1 MPDNHE
7 TTNTPN
13 SLRGVGPYGPNG
25 PEAEFRIPNSK
36 KFDPIT
42 LEILWRRLVSI
53 VDEADASVARTAFSS
68 LLRDAHD
75 YTCMF
80 TDSRGQELV
89 QGTFCTPG
97 QAGAMALG
105 VKTLINSIA
114 LDNYQ
119 PGDVFIVND
128 PWLLAGHLNDVC
140 VMTPIFYRERPVAF
154 TACVFHHSDIGGR
167 VASDN
172 RQVYEEGIFIPPLK
186 LYEAGVLNESVL
198 ELIRWNVRTPEE
210 VTGDIRS
217 QVAANHVCAQ
227 KVIEMLEDEGLNT
240 LDDLADEIIDRTE
253 KSMRAAISKIPNGVY
268 PYEGIIEGAGKWD
281 DIAIKVTV
289 AVKDSDIHID
299 FDGTSSQVDWG
310 GNVVYNFTYAYVFMA
325 VKSAFDPDIPIN
337 EGAIRPVK
345 MTAPEGTVVNCK
357 FPAAVAARMQIG
369 HFMTEMVFKALAAA
383 TPDNI
388 IAESGGTPAQTNIF
402 YGKRYNAAP
411 WLTMIIR
418 GGGLGAGS
426 RMDGHHCA
434 IFPANGANTP
444 VEIFESDT
452 PLIVEERSLV
462 CDSGGPG
469 KMRGGLGR
477 KMTIRVPDDDYAPQG
492 PTSIAVQA
500 GRYKYPPRG
509 LFGAGPGFG
518 ARFLV
523 NEQPGD
529 PSGLTL
535 CLPGDVILF
544 DSAGG
549 GGYGDP
555 LQRDPQAVAA
565 DVVNGYVSIEKARE
579 DYGVV
584 IDPATLRVDAAET
597 EKLRTER
604 YSKIEDC
611 RLKI

>member
-1 MPDNHE
+1 MMPDRDGRNNISNP
-7 TTNTPN
+7 T
-13 SLRGVGPYGPNG
+13 
-25 PEAEFRIPNSK
+25 

-42 LEILWRRLVSI
+42 LEILWRRLISI

-105 VKTLINSIA
+105 VKKLINA
-114 LDNYQ
+114 RPLDRYQ

-140 VMTPIFYRERPVAF
+140 VMSPIFYKERPVAF

-186 LYEAGVLNESVL
+186 LYDGGVLNEEVL
-198 ELIRWNVRTPEE
+198 KLIRWNVRTPEE

-217 QVAANHVCAQ
+217 QVAANHVCAR
-227 KVIEMLEDEGLNT
+227 KVAEMMTDEGLDT

-253 KSMRAAISKIPNGVY
+253 KSMRKAISRIPAGVY
-268 PYEGIIEGAGKWD
+268 PYEGVIEGAGQRK
-281 DIAIKVTV
+281 DITIKLTV
-289 AVKDSDIHID
+289 AVKDSDIHVD
-299 FDGTSSQVDWG
+299 FTGTSPQVDWG

-369 HFMTEMVFKALAAA
+369 HFMTEMVFKALAQA

-388 IAESGGTPAQTNIF
+388 IAGSGGTPAQTNIF
-402 YGKRYNAAP
+402 YGKRHNGNS

-462 CDSGGPG
+462 GDSGGPG

-477 KMTIRVPDDDYAPQG
+477 KMVIRVPDDERAPEG

-500 GRYKYPPRG
+500 GRYKYAPQG
-509 LFGAGPGFG
+509 LFNAKPGSI
-518 ARFLV
+518 AKFLI
-523 NEQPGD
+523 NGQAGD
-529 PSGLTL
+529 PIGLTL
-535 CLPGDVILF
+535 VHNGDVVEF
-544 DSAGG
+544 HSAGG

-555 LQRDPQAVAA
+555 LQRDPEAVQA
-565 DVVNGYVSIEKARE
+565 DVHNEYVSIEKAQA

-584 IDPATLRVDAAET
+584 VDRETLRVDRAAT
-597 EKLRTER
+597 EKLRSER
-604 YSKIEDC
+604 K
-611 RLKI
+611 